1 MRRASP
7 VVGADVLRQV
17 KAIELRTR
25 RLVGSLLTGEYRSVF
40 RGHGIEFAEVR
51 AYEHGD
57 DYRSIDWNVSARMG
71 SPYVKLFDEE
81 RELTLLLIVDRSGSI
96 EFGDPVSKSRV
107 AVEVAAVLALAAA
120 KQNDRVGT
128 LIFSDDVDHI
138 VPPAKGRDHALRVI
152 RDVIAFEPVRARTS
166 ISIAL
171 SYASRL
177 LRHRSI
183 VVVISDFRDVGWEK
197 QLKRLAAKHDVVAVT
212 IDDPKELELPD
223 VGWIELEDVETGA
236 RVLVDTSDSNT
247 RIQLMIAAEEL
258 RINRAKALEYAGAD
272 QVALRTDRPYAQALH
287 STFAR
292 RARRLRR

>member
-40 RGHGIEFAEVR
+40 RGRGIEFAEVR

-57 DYRSIDWNVSARMG
+57 DYRSVDWNVSARMG

-120 KQNDRVGT
+120 KHNDRVGT

-166 ISIAL
+166 VSIAL

-183 VVVISDFRDVGWEK
+183 VVIISDFRDVGWER
-197 QLKRLAAKHDVVAVT
+197 QLKRLTAKHDVVAIT
-212 IDDPKELELPD
+212 IDDPKERELPD

-236 RVLVDTSDSNT
+236 RVLVDTSDSNR
-247 RIQLMIAAEEL
+247 RIQLVIAAEES

-272 QVALRTDRPYAQALH
+272 QVALTTDRPYAQALH
-287 STFAR
+287 NAFAR